1 MILEQL
7 NMLESTTDRDS
18 YTYQITHYLL
28 EHRHSIIE
36 YKMND
41 ILERLD
47 ISKSTLRRY
56 SIDLG
61 YKNFTD
67 CKSQYKNVGLGQ
79 YKNVGFPTLLY
90 CLF

>member
-7 NMLESTTDRDS
+7 NMLESTTDREG
-18 YTYQITHYLL
+18 YTYLITHYLL

-36 YKMND
+36 YKVNN
-41 ILERLD
+41 ILEELN

-61 YKNFTD
+61 YKNFTAV
-67 CKSQYKNVGLGQ
+67 QYQIYYEVS
-79 YKNVGFPTLLY
+79 TRLLIVHV
-90 CLF
+90 